1 MLLNARNYILL
12 QGVTKKG
19 ESYSIGDNSSIIIYH
34 AKFFQIQFL
43 IDFIGHFNKDPL
55 SVCVKAHL
63 YISHNLIT
71 SITLG

>member
-1 MLLNARNYILL
+1 MPGIIFFYKVS
-12 QGVTKKG
+12 QKKG
-19 ESYSIGDNSSIIIYH
+19 DPRSIGDNSSIIIYH

-43 IDFIGHFNKDPL
+43 IDFIGHFNEDPL